1 MTGSFFPPAS
11 SSPNSK
17 FLPMTFQV
25 TRLPSQNCDF
35 ECLFILALKKMV
47 SSVTFVKDHGD
58 LIKNQTWPLNSDDPV
73 DSWVLE
79 GTQARQLAV
88 GCWHCP
94 LVSPHCG
101 AAE

>member
-11 SSPNSK
+11 SSPISE

-25 TRLPSQNCDF
+25 TRLPSQNFDF
-35 ECLFILALKKMV
+35 ECLFILALKTMV
-47 SSVTFVKDHGD
+47 SSVTFLKDHGD

-79 GTQARQLAV
+79 
-88 GCWHCP
+88 
-94 LVSPHCG
+94 
-101 AAE
+101 